1 MENQVCLITGANSG
15 IGQVTARELARAGM
29 TVLMV
34 CRDVRKGE
42 AARREIVAATGN
54 GRVALLRCD
63 LSDQEDIV
71 QLAEDVRRQH
81 DHLDVLLHNAGLIGE
96 KRTLTAQGLETT
108 LAVNHLAP
116 FLLTHLL
123 LPLLR
128 RSREPRI
135 VTVSSE
141 AHRFA
146 RLDFNDLQSEKRYA
160 PLVAYADSKLANIL
174 FTRSLANQLRGE
186 GITANCLHPG
196 GVATNFGS
204 GFGGGLLGLA
214 MTLARP
220 FFISPEKGAETS
232 IFLASSPAV
241 KGVSG
246 QYFDRKKPKEPSQKA
261 LSHYN
266 AQRLWEISEQLTRT
280 RERMTND

>member
-1 MENQVCLITGANSG
+1 MAHATILITGASDG
-15 IGQVTARELARAGM
+15 IGAASARTLMAKGHRVIIVGRSAAKTAAVAKHTGAESFVADFSRLD
-29 TVLMV
+29 
-34 CRDVRKGE
+34 DVR
-42 AARREIVAATGN
+42 A
-54 GRVALLRCD
+54 
-63 LSDQEDIV
+63 
-71 QLAEDVRRQH
+71 LAEQIKASLDGR
-81 DHLDVLLHNAGLIGE
+81 LDVLANNAGGIFGD
-96 KRTLTAQGLETT
+96 RIVTT
-108 LAVNHLAP
+108 DGYEYTFQVNHLAP